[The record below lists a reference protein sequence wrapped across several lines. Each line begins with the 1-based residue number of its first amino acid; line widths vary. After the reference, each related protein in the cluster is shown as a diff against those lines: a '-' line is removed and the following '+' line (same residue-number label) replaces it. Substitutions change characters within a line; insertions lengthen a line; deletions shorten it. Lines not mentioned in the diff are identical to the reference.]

1 MIIVQGRLKW
11 AIAAAAAVL
20 IVAAAAYAT
29 NHLRTTHVLYLQ
41 SCAETPAFPGSD
53 WMCRQALY
61 RFHPTDDEV
70 AEMNQKLGATWAID
84 MKDEAQAR
92 RLLQHY
98 VAAGLDVNATD
109 REHPQAAWT
118 ALHVAVTGADAR
130 GVRLLLE
137 AGADPGIKD
146 AKGRTPLDL
155 AKEQAQ
161 RFPKEAAQYQEIEKL
176 LEPAAAAQ

>member
-1 MIIVQGRLKW
+1 MGAV
-11 AIAAAAAVL
+11 AAALV
-20 IVAAAAYAT
+20 VAAAAYAT
-29 NHLRTTHVLYLQ
+29 NHLRTTHVLFLQ

-61 RFHPTDDEV
+61 RFHPTDDEI
-70 AEMNQKLGATWAID
+70 AEMNQKLGATWVLD
-84 MKDEAQAR
+84 VKDEAQAR

-118 ALHVAVTGADAR
+118 ALHFAVAGADAR

-137 AGADPGIKD
+137 AGADPTIKD

-161 RFPKEAAQYQEIEKL
+161 RFPTEATQYQLIEKL
-176 LEPAAAAQ
+176 LEPAAIAK